1 MAVYKKTNISKKSLI
16 ALLYSEIDQKNVR
29 VVSSGEIISN
39 PKIQNELI
47 KGIKNGTYEHVELMF
62 PKSALERTDNWEI
75 DGIDLDQKTA
85 LVTIFTPSTKIYISC
100 ELNIF
105 DKKE

>member
-1 MAVYKKTNISKKSLI
+1 MAVYKPTNISKKSLL

-29 VVSSGEIISN
+29 VASTGEIISN
-39 PKIQNELI
+39 PKVQNDLL
-47 KGIKNGTYEHVELMF
+47 KGIKNGTYEYVELMF

-100 ELNIF
+100 ELNIVE
-105 DKKE
+105 KKE